1 MDSQTTSK
9 KLLYFDQSLIWLI
22 LANLVTIILAAAQ
35 GWDFT
40 IVVWVYW
47 AQSVI
52 IGWFNFVRILKL
64 ESFSTQDFKI
74 NKQPVKATGLVKNFA
89 GFFFLVHYGI
99 FHLTYFIFLLVRT
112 PLNSVV
118 IWPILISIAAFFFN
132 HLFSFRHNLQQDLA
146 KRPNIGKIMFWPYA
160 RIIPMHFIILFGVF
174 LSNGNSSLIV
184 FLILK
189 TVADII
195 MHQIEHGS
203 LNINW
208 STNAQKI

>member
-1 MDSQTTSK
+1 MENPTKPD
-9 KLLYFDQSLIWLI
+9 KLLYFDQSLIWLV
-22 LANLVTIILAAAQ
+22 LANLVTIILAVVQ

-64 ESFSTQDFKI
+64 ENFSTKDFKI
-74 NKQPVKATGLVKNFA
+74 NNQPVKAVGLVKNFA

-112 PLNSVV
+112 PLSSVV

-132 HLFSFRHNLQQDLA
+132 HLFSFQHNLQQDLA
-146 KRPNIGKIMFWPYA
+146 KRPNIGKVMFFPYA
-160 RIIPMHFIILFGVF
+160 RIIPMHLIIIFGAF
-174 LSNGNSSLIV
+174 LGGGQLTLII

-189 TVADII
+189 TVADVV
-195 MHQIEHGS
+195 MHQIEHS
-203 LNINW
+203 NIKNGDL
-208 STNAQKI
+208 SHV